1 MLDFLLNP
9 NIAYLL
15 LWAGISLAVLAVL
28 SPGTIVLEISA
39 FIILIAAGF
48 SLLFLPINYW
58 ALGIIAVGVVFF
70 VLAIRY
76 PKRWYFLVVSIA
88 GLILGSLFLFQG
100 ESMWEPAVNPFL
112 AVIVSGLSVVFF
124 WFVTDRILEA
134 RRTRPTH
141 DLENMIG
148 RIGVAKT
155 EVHREGSVQIGS
167 ELWSAKSE
175 EPIPMGT
182 RVRVVERVG
191 FILKVE
197 ALEQEV

>member
-1 MLDFLLNP
+1 MLDLLLDP

-28 SPGTIVLEISA
+28 SPGTIVLELSA
-39 FIILIAAGF
+39 LVILIAAGV
-48 SLLFLPINYW
+48 SILFIPVNFW

-76 PKRWYFLVVSIA
+76 PKRWFFLVVSIA
-88 GLILGSLFLFQG
+88 SLIIGSIFLFQG

-124 WFVTDRILEA
+124 WFVTGRILEA
-134 RRTRPTH
+134 RRARPTH
-141 DLENMIG
+141 DLESLIG
-148 RIGVAKT
+148 IIGVAKT
-155 EVHREGSVQIGS
+155 DVHREGSVQIGS
-167 ELWSAKSE
+167 ELWSAKSD
-175 EPIPMGT
+175 EPIKMGA
-182 RVRVVERVG
+182 RVKVVERVG

-197 ALEQEV
+197 ALE